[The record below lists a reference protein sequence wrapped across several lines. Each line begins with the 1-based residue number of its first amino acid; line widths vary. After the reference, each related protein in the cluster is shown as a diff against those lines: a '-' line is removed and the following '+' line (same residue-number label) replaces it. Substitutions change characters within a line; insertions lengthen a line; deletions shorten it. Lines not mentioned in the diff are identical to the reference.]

1 MIVMAKSKLLLPIL
15 ISALLFSSCY
25 SVNEAIRNQPNN
37 SQVWIMSSTNQD
49 SLSLF
54 GIPFKKKLGKQMLGW
69 RLISDVKLENGT
81 EIVEHN
87 LYIMHEVILADKKKA
102 LKFSSALF
110 ENGNELSLID
120 MEESWTEK
128 QPLGL
133 RKSYI
138 TQYLQPLPSNFIDE
152 NGLQFVLR
160 GENKY
165 SQEPYDTRTI
175 SIPAEAIEVQIRE
188 TSLGLDKLFEK
199 YGYND

>member
-1 MIVMAKSKLLLPIL
+1 MANLKFSLVLL
-15 ISALLFSSCY
+15 ISTLLFSSCY
-25 SVNEAIRNQPNN
+25 TVNEGIRNQPND
-37 SQVWIMSSTNQD
+37 SPLWIMYSDKD
-49 SLSLF
+49 SLSF
-54 GIPFKKKLGKQMLGW
+54 VGTPFKKKLGKQMLAW

-152 NGLQFVLR
+152 NGLQFVLK
-160 GENKY
+160 GENRY

>member
-1 MIVMAKSKLLLPIL
+1 MAKSKLLLPIL
-15 ISALLFSSCY
+15 ISALLISGCY
-25 SVNEAIRNQPNN
+25 VINESIRNQPNN
-37 SQVWIMSSTNQD
+37 SPVWIMSSTNQD

-54 GIPFKKKLGKQMLGW
+54 GIPFKKKLGKQMFGM
-69 RLISDVKLENGT
+69 RLVSDVKIENGT

-87 LYIMHEVILADKKKA
+87 LFIIHEVILADKKKA
-102 LKFSSALF
+102 LKFNSAKF
-110 ENGNELSLID
+110 DNGNELTLID
-120 MEESWTEK
+120 MEDSWTEK

-138 TQYLQPLPSNFIDE
+138 TQYLQPLPNNFIDE
-152 NGLQFVLR
+152 NGLQFVLI

-165 SQEPYDTRTI
+165 TQEPFNTRTI

-199 YGYND
+199 YGNDD

>member
-1 MIVMAKSKLLLPIL
+1 
-15 ISALLFSSCY
+15 
-25 SVNEAIRNQPNN
+25 
-37 SQVWIMSSTNQD
+37 
-49 SLSLF
+49 
-54 GIPFKKKLGKQMLGW
+54 MLAW

-152 NGLQFVLR
+152 NGLQFVLK
-160 GENKY
+160 GENRY